1 MKKLLPILVLLLL
14 TNLTAIGQTFTY
26 TFVDPC
32 TKEMTQFNL
41 PIQGGNGSLVSF
53 LGQQKYFTADDV
65 INGDFTTWINQV
77 YTEYRRLT
85 PCSIQTTTII
95 RNQITSQII
104 GSTIQSVVGTIM
116 GQVNLESGMLVN
128 GDLSS
133 NTDKDNKKTKNNGK
147 SITNNNNNSGNSSNN
162 NGSNVNTQNVSG
174 SKPEFATSP
183 NPTISPTN
191 VISEKQQPVTSSVG
205 TNSNRNGG
213 TTENNST
220 STSSSTN
227 TSVKPSVST
236 TKTDNKTNTNTNVQT
251 NGKNISTNKGVNN
264 GVSTKTQGNS
274 GPSVKNNSTNTSTTS
289 NSTNTSTTSNS
300 TNTSTTSNSTNTQE
314 TSKSEGGQA
323 GGQGSESGGQ
333 GSEVAVT
340 TTMTTDAN
348 NDKGSGGGKGGG
360 KGRTNPIIISSDLT
374 SAQNMDRSF
383 TPIINVGMS
392 QSSMT
397 GTSSWGLNSMIWL
410 NFKQFALTGRYTK
423 MHFSKNK
430 KLKLIHNLN
439 LTGVYSYGN
448 LMSFL
453 GYSMILNAGK
463 YGITGFNVS
472 GSITKSPEDVNLYLS
487 PAMTAFYTK
496 PFKVGKRMILSPE
509 LYVISTPLMYS
520 SVDKVSVSDRT
531 FSAFIGTSVDYQFT
545 KRFKVNMNYKLNTST
560 NPDFPVLSF
569 FLIGS
574 KINL

>member
-41 PIQGGNGSLVSF
+41 PIQSGNGSLVSF

-65 INGDFTTWINQV
+65 NSGVFAAWINQV

-128 GDLSS
+128 TDLSS
-133 NTDKDNKKTKNNGK
+133 NSDEKTSKNEKKSGSPPPTISTSGVPFPSTFNS
-147 SITNNNNNSGNSSNN
+147 SIFSSNN
-162 NGSNVNTQNVSG
+162 T
-174 SKPEFATSP
+174 P
-183 NPTISPTN
+183 
-191 VISEKQQPVTSSVG
+191 
-205 TNSNRNGG
+205 
-213 TTENNST
+213 
-220 STSSSTN
+220 SSTN
-227 TSVKPSVST
+227 TTQS
-236 TKTDNKTNTNTNVQT
+236 
-251 NGKNISTNKGVNN
+251 
-264 GVSTKTQGNS
+264 QGNS
-274 GPSVKNNSTNTSTTS
+274 TTNTTQSQGNSTTNTTQSQG
-289 NSTNTSTTSNS
+289 NSTKNTNQIGGNS
-300 TNTSTTSNSTNTQE
+300 TEKPKEVKTE
-314 TSKSEGGQA
+314 TS
-323 GGQGSESGGQ
+323 SGN
-333 GSEVAVT
+333 EVGT
-340 TTMTTDAN
+340 TITMTTDAN
-348 NDKGSGGGKGGG
+348 NNKGTGGKSKG
-360 KGRTNPIIISSDLT
+360 KTNPIIISSDLT
-374 SAQNMDRSF
+374 SAQNLDRSF
-383 TPIINVGMS
+383 TPIINIGTS
-392 QSSMT
+392 QSSMR

-453 GYSMILNAGK
+453 GYSMILNVGK

-569 FLIGS
+569 FLIGT
-574 KINL
+574 KLNL

>member
-1 MKKLLPILVLLLL
+1 MLKILPILLILLF
-14 TNLTAIGQTFTY
+14 TNITAIGQTFTY

-32 TKEMTQFNL
+32 TKEITQFNL
-41 PIQGGNGSLVSF
+41 PIQSGNGSLVSF

-65 INGDFTTWINQV
+65 ISGDFATWINRV
-77 YTEYRRLT
+77 YSEYRKVT
-85 PCSIQTTTII
+85 PCSIQSTTLI

-104 GSTIQSVVGTIM
+104 GNTIQSVVGTIM
-116 GQVNLESGMLVN
+116 GQVNAESGMLAN
-128 GDLSS
+128 TDLSS
-133 NTDKDNKKTKNNGK
+133 NSNSNSNEKTSKNEKK
-147 SITNNNNNSGNSSNN
+147 NSSQPPPTISTSGVPFPSTFNSSLFSSNN
-162 NGSNVNTQNVSG
+162 T
-174 SKPEFATSP
+174 P
-183 NPTISPTN
+183 SPTN
-191 VISEKQQPVTSSVG
+191 TTQ
-205 TNSNRNGG
+205 GG
-213 TTENNST
+213 GNST
-220 STSSSTN
+220 TN
-227 TSVKPSVST
+227 TTQGGGNSTTNTTQTGSNTTTNTTKSGGNSTTNTTKSGGQAGSQGGGNNT
-236 TKTDNKTNTNTNVQT
+236 TKTEG
-251 NGKNISTNKGVNN
+251 NG
-264 GVSTKTQGNS
+264 
-274 GPSVKNNSTNTSTTS
+274 GPSVKNNSTTTETTS
-289 NSTNTSTTSNS
+289 
-300 TNTSTTSNSTNTQE
+300 TSTTSNSTNTQE
-314 TSKSEGGQA
+314 TTKSEGGQT
-323 GGQGSESGGQ
+323 GGQ

-348 NDKGSGGGKGGG
+348 NDKGTGGGKGGG
-360 KGRTNPIIISSDLT
+360 KSNSRSNPIIVSSDLT

-531 FSAFIGTSVDYQFT
+531 FSAFIGTSVDYQFS

>member
-1 MKKLLPILVLLLL
+1 MLKILPILLILLF
-14 TNLTAIGQTFTY
+14 TNITAIGQTFTY

-41 PIQGGNGSLVSF
+41 PIQSGSGSLVSF
-53 LGQQKYFTADDV
+53 LGQQRYFTADDV
-65 INGDFTTWINQV
+65 ISGDFANWINQR
-77 YTEYRRLT
+77 YTEYRKLT
-85 PCSIQTTTII
+85 PCSIQSTTLI

-104 GSTIQSVVGTIM
+104 GSTIQSVVGSIM
-116 GQVNLESGMLVN
+116 GQVNAESGMLVN
-128 GDLSS
+128 TDLSS
-133 NTDKDNKKTKNNGK
+133 NSDEKTSKNEKKSGSPPPTISTSGVPFPSTFNS
-147 SITNNNNNSGNSSNN
+147 SIFSSNN
-162 NGSNVNTQNVSG
+162 T
-174 SKPEFATSP
+174 P
-183 NPTISPTN
+183 
-191 VISEKQQPVTSSVG
+191 
-205 TNSNRNGG
+205 
-213 TTENNST
+213 
-220 STSSSTN
+220 SSTN
-227 TSVKPSVST
+227 TTQSGGNT
-236 TKTDNKTNTNTNVQT
+236 ATNTTQSGGNSIKTTNQ
-251 NGKNISTNKGVNN
+251 S
-264 GVSTKTQGNS
+264 QGNTA
-274 GPSVKNNSTNTSTTS
+274 TNT
-289 NSTNTSTTSNS
+289 
-300 TNTSTTSNSTNTQE
+300 TQ
-314 TSKSEGGQA
+314 T
-323 GGQGSESGGQ
+323 GGQGSGQ
-333 GSEVAVT
+333 GSGNNTTKTEGSEVGT
-340 TTMTTDAN
+340 TITMTTDAN
-348 NDKGSGGGKGGG
+348 NDKGTGGSNGKGGKSKG
-360 KGRTNPIIISSDLT
+360 KTNPIIISSDLT

-472 GSITKSPEDVNLYLS
+472 GSITKTPEDLNLYLS

-531 FSAFIGTSVDYQFT
+531 FSAFIGTSVDYQFS

>member
-1 MKKLLPILVLLLL
+1 MLKILPILLILLF
-14 TNLTAIGQTFTY
+14 TNITAIGQTFTY

-41 PIQGGNGSLVSF
+41 PIQSGSGSLVSF
-53 LGQQKYFTADDV
+53 LGQQRYFTADDV
-65 INGDFTTWINQV
+65 ISGDFANWINQR
-77 YTEYRRLT
+77 YTEYRKLT
-85 PCSIQTTTII
+85 PCSIQSTTLI

-104 GSTIQSVVGTIM
+104 GSTIQSVVGSIM
-116 GQVNLESGMLVN
+116 GQVNAESGMLVN
-128 GDLSS
+128 TDLSS
-133 NTDKDNKKTKNNGK
+133 NSDEKTSKNEKKSGSPPPTISTSGVPFPSTFNS
-147 SITNNNNNSGNSSNN
+147 SIFSSNN
-162 NGSNVNTQNVSG
+162 T
-174 SKPEFATSP
+174 P
-183 NPTISPTN
+183 
-191 VISEKQQPVTSSVG
+191 
-205 TNSNRNGG
+205 
-213 TTENNST
+213 
-220 STSSSTN
+220 SSTN
-227 TSVKPSVST
+227 TTQSGGNMT
-236 TKTDNKTNTNTNVQT
+236 TNTTQSGGNSIKTTNQ
-251 NGKNISTNKGVNN
+251 S
-264 GVSTKTQGNS
+264 QGNTA
-274 GPSVKNNSTNTSTTS
+274 TNT
-289 NSTNTSTTSNS
+289 
-300 TNTSTTSNSTNTQE
+300 TQ
-314 TSKSEGGQA
+314 T
-323 GGQGSESGGQ
+323 GGQGSGNNTTKTE
-333 GSEVAVT
+333 GSEVGT
-340 TTMTTDAN
+340 TITMTTDAN
-348 NDKGSGGGKGGG
+348 NDKGTGGSNGKGGKSKG
-360 KGRTNPIIISSDLT
+360 KTNPIIISSDLT

-448 LMSFL
+448 IMSFL

-472 GSITKSPEDVNLYLS
+472 GSITKTPEDLNLYLS

>member
-133 NTDKDNKKTKNNGK
+133 NTDKDNKKTKNN
-147 SITNNNNNSGNSSNN
+147 TNSSS
-162 NGSNVNTQNVSG
+162 GSNGNVSTQNVSG
-174 SKPEFATSP
+174 TKPVFAISP
-183 NPTISPTN
+183 NPTISPTSTT
-191 VISEKQQPVTSSVG
+191 SEKQQQPVASSVG
-205 TNSNRNGG
+205 TNDNRDGG
-213 TTENNST
+213 TTGNNPT
-220 STSSSTN
+220 STSSS
-227 TSVKPSVST
+227 
-236 TKTDNKTNTNTNVQT
+236 TNTNVQT

-300 TNTSTTSNSTNTQE
+300 TNTQE
-314 TSKSEGGQA
+314 TTKSEGGQA
-323 GGQGSESGGQ
+323 GGQGSETGGQ

-348 NDKGSGGGKGGG
+348 NDKGNGSKGGG

>member
-1 MKKLLPILVLLLL
+1 MLKILPILLILLF
-14 TNLTAIGQTFTY
+14 TNITAIGQTFTY

-32 TKEMTQFNL
+32 TKEITQFNL
-41 PIQGGNGSLVSF
+41 PIQSGNGSLVSF

-65 INGDFTTWINQV
+65 ISGVFATWINQV

-104 GSTIQSVVGTIM
+104 GNTIQSVVGSIM
-116 GQVNLESGMLVN
+116 GQVNAESGMLVN
-128 GDLSS
+128 TDLSS
-133 NTDKDNKKTKNNGK
+133 NSDEKTSKNEKNEKK
-147 SITNNNNNSGNSSNN
+147 SNSQPPPTISTSGVPFPSTFNSSVFSSNN
-162 NGSNVNTQNVSG
+162 T
-174 SKPEFATSP
+174 P
-183 NPTISPTN
+183 SPT
-191 VISEKQQPVTSSVG
+191 STTQ
-205 TNSNRNGG
+205 GG
-213 TTENNST
+213 GNST
-220 STSSSTN
+220 T
-227 TSVKPSVST
+227 ST
-236 TKTDNKTNTNTNVQT
+236 TKVGGNSTTSTTKVGGNSTTSTTQGGGNSTTSTTKSGGNSTTSTTKSGGQTGGQGSGNNT
-251 NGKNISTNKGVNN
+251 
-264 GVSTKTQGNS
+264 TKTEGNG
-274 GPSVKNNSTNTSTTS
+274 GPSVKNNSTTTE
-289 NSTNTSTTSNS
+289 T

-314 TSKSEGGQA
+314 TTKSEGGQI
-323 GGQGSESGGQ
+323 GGQTGSETGGQ

-348 NDKGSGGGKGGG
+348 NDKGSGGSKGGG
-360 KGRTNPIIISSDLT
+360 KSNSRSNPIIVSSDLT

>member
-41 PIQGGNGSLVSF
+41 PIQSGNGSLVSF

-65 INGDFTTWINQV
+65 ISGDFTTWINQV

-147 SITNNNNNSGNSSNN
+147 SITNNNNNSGSSSNN
-162 NGSNVNTQNVSG
+162 NGGNVNTQNVSG

-264 GVSTKTQGNS
+264 GVSTKTQENS
-274 GPSVKNNSTNTSTTS
+274 GPSVNT

-314 TSKSEGGQA
+314 TTKSEGGQA
-323 GGQGSESGGQ
+323 GGQ

-348 NDKGSGGGKGGG
+348 NDKGNGSKGGG

>member
-1 MKKLLPILVLLLL
+1 MLKILPILLILLF
-14 TNLTAIGQTFTY
+14 TNITAIGQTFTY

-32 TKEMTQFNL
+32 TKEITQFNL
-41 PIQGGNGSLVSF
+41 PIQSGNGSLVSF

-65 INGDFTTWINQV
+65 ISGVFATWINQV

-104 GSTIQSVVGTIM
+104 GNTIQSVVGSIM
-116 GQVNLESGMLVN
+116 GQVNAESGMLVN
-128 GDLSS
+128 TDLSS
-133 NTDKDNKKTKNNGK
+133 NSDEKTSKNEKNEKKSSSQPPPTISTSGVPFP
-147 SITNNNNNSGNSSNN
+147 STFNSSVFSSNN
-162 NGSNVNTQNVSG
+162 T
-174 SKPEFATSP
+174 P
-183 NPTISPTN
+183 SPT
-191 VISEKQQPVTSSVG
+191 STTQ
-205 TNSNRNGG
+205 GG
-213 TTENNST
+213 GNST
-220 STSSSTN
+220 TNTTQGGGSSTTN
-227 TSVKPSVST
+227 TTKSGGNSTTNTTKSGGQAGSQGGNNT
-236 TKTDNKTNTNTNVQT
+236 TKTEG
-251 NGKNISTNKGVNN
+251 NG
-264 GVSTKTQGNS
+264 
-274 GPSVKNNSTNTSTTS
+274 GPSVKNNSTTTETTS
-289 NSTNTSTTSNS
+289 
-300 TNTSTTSNSTNTQE
+300 TSTTSNSTNTQE
-314 TSKSEGGQA
+314 TTKSEGGQT
-323 GGQGSESGGQ
+323 GGQTGSETGSETGGQ

-348 NDKGSGGGKGGG
+348 NDKGSGGSKGGG
-360 KGRTNPIIISSDLT
+360 KSNSRSNPIIVSSDLT

-531 FSAFIGTSVDYQFT
+531 FSAFIGTSVDYQFS

>member
-32 TKEMTQFNL
+32 TKEITQFNL
-41 PIQGGNGSLVSF
+41 PIQSGNGSLVSF

-65 INGDFTTWINQV
+65 ISGVFATWINQV

-85 PCSIQTTTII
+85 PCSIQTTTIL

-104 GSTIQSVVGTIM
+104 GNTIQSVVGSIM
-116 GQVNLESGMLVN
+116 GQVNAESGMLVN
-128 GDLSS
+128 TDLSS
-133 NTDKDNKKTKNNGK
+133 NSDEKTSKNEKNEKKSSSQPPPTISTSGVPFP
-147 SITNNNNNSGNSSNN
+147 STFNSSVFSSNN
-162 NGSNVNTQNVSG
+162 T
-174 SKPEFATSP
+174 P
-183 NPTISPTN
+183 SPT
-191 VISEKQQPVTSSVG
+191 STTQ
-205 TNSNRNGG
+205 GG
-213 TTENNST
+213 GNST
-220 STSSSTN
+220 TN
-227 TSVKPSVST
+227 TTQVGGNSTTST
-236 TKTDNKTNTNTNVQT
+236 TKSGGNSTTITTKSGGNSTTITTKSGGQAGGQGSGNNT
-251 NGKNISTNKGVNN
+251 
-264 GVSTKTQGNS
+264 TKTEGNG
-274 GPSVKNNSTNTSTTS
+274 GPSVKNNSTTTE
-289 NSTNTSTTSNS
+289 T

-314 TSKSEGGQA
+314 TTKSEGGQT
-323 GGQGSESGGQ
+323 GGETGGQ

-348 NDKGSGGGKGGG
+348 NDKGSGGSKGGG
-360 KGRTNPIIISSDLT
+360 KSNSRSNPIIVSSDLT

-531 FSAFIGTSVDYQFT
+531 FSAFIGTSVDYQFS

>member
-1 MKKLLPILVLLLL
+1 MLKILPILLILLF
-14 TNLTAIGQTFTY
+14 TNITAIGQTFTY

-41 PIQGGNGSLVSF
+41 PIQSGNGSLVSF

-65 INGDFTTWINQV
+65 ISGVFATWINQV

-104 GSTIQSVVGTIM
+104 GNTIQSVVGSIM
-116 GQVNLESGMLVN
+116 GQVNAESGMLVN
-128 GDLSS
+128 TDLSS
-133 NTDKDNKKTKNNGK
+133 NSDEKTSKNEKNEKKSSSQPPPTISTSGVPFP
-147 SITNNNNNSGNSSNN
+147 STFNSSVFSSNN
-162 NGSNVNTQNVSG
+162 T
-174 SKPEFATSP
+174 P
-183 NPTISPTN
+183 SPT
-191 VISEKQQPVTSSVG
+191 STTQ
-205 TNSNRNGG
+205 GG
-213 TTENNST
+213 GNST
-220 STSSSTN
+220 TN
-227 TSVKPSVST
+227 TTQVGGNSTTST
-236 TKTDNKTNTNTNVQT
+236 TKSGGNSTTITTKSGGNSTTITTKSGGQAGGQGSGNNT
-251 NGKNISTNKGVNN
+251 
-264 GVSTKTQGNS
+264 TKTEGNG
-274 GPSVKNNSTNTSTTS
+274 GPSVKNNSTTTE
-289 NSTNTSTTSNS
+289 T

-314 TSKSEGGQA
+314 TTKSEGGQT
-323 GGQGSESGGQ
+323 GGQTGSETGGQ

-348 NDKGSGGGKGGG
+348 NDKGSGGSKGGG
-360 KGRTNPIIISSDLT
+360 KSNSRSNPIIVSSDLT

-531 FSAFIGTSVDYQFT
+531 FSAFIGTSVDYQFS

>member
-1 MKKLLPILVLLLL
+1 MKKLIPILLILFF

-26 TFVDPC
+26 TFIDPC

-41 PIQGGNGSLVSF
+41 PIQSGNVSLVSF

-65 INGDFTTWINQV
+65 ISGVFATWINQV

-85 PCSIQTTTII
+85 PCSVQTTTVI
-95 RNQITSQII
+95 RNQITSQLI
-104 GSTIQSVVGTIM
+104 GNTIQSVVGTIM
-116 GQVNLESGMLVN
+116 NQVKSESGSSINVELT
-128 GDLSS
+128 S
-133 NTDKDNKKTKNNGK
+133 NTDKDNKITVNNGK
-147 SITNNNNNSGNSSNN
+147 SNTNNNNNNSNSTTN
-162 NGSNVNTQNVSG
+162 NGGNVPTQSVSG
-174 SKPEFATSP
+174 SKPVFATGI
-183 NPTISPTN
+183 NKTVSPTSTT
-191 VISEKQQPVTSSVG
+191 SEKQQPITGSVS
-205 TNSNRNGG
+205 TNGDRGGG
-213 TTENNST
+213 TTGNNTT

-227 TSVKPSVST
+227 TSIKPSVST
-236 TKTDNKTNTNTNVQT
+236 TKTNNKINTEGNVQT
-251 NGKNISTNKGVNN
+251 NGKNISTDKGIDN
-264 GVSTKTQGNS
+264 GGPTKTQGNS
-274 GPSVKNNSTNTSTTS
+274 EPSVNN
-289 NSTNTSTTSNS
+289 
-300 TNTSTTSNSTNTQE
+300 NSTNTQE
-314 TSKSEGGQA
+314 TTKSE
-323 GGQGSESGGQ
+323 

-348 NDKGSGGGKGGG
+348 NDKGSGSKSNN
-360 KGRTNPIIISSDLT
+360 RSNPIIVSSDLT

-423 MHFSKNK
+423 IQFSKNK
-430 KLKLIHNLN
+430 KLKLIHNIN

-463 YGITGFNVS
+463 FGITGFNVS

>member
-1 MKKLLPILVLLLL
+1 MLKILPILLILLF
-14 TNLTAIGQTFTY
+14 TNITAIGQTFTY

-32 TKEMTQFNL
+32 TKEITQFNL
-41 PIQGGNGSLVSF
+41 PIQSGNGSLVSF

-65 INGDFTTWINQV
+65 ISGVFATWINQV

-104 GSTIQSVVGTIM
+104 GNTIQSVVGSIM
-116 GQVNLESGMLVN
+116 GQVNAESGMLVN
-128 GDLSS
+128 TDLSS
-133 NTDKDNKKTKNNGK
+133 NSDEKTSKNEKNEKK
-147 SITNNNNNSGNSSNN
+147 SNSQPPPTISTSGVPFPSTFNSSVFSSNN
-162 NGSNVNTQNVSG
+162 T
-174 SKPEFATSP
+174 P
-183 NPTISPTN
+183 SPT
-191 VISEKQQPVTSSVG
+191 STTQ
-205 TNSNRNGG
+205 GG
-213 TTENNST
+213 GNST
-220 STSSSTN
+220 T
-227 TSVKPSVST
+227 ST
-236 TKTDNKTNTNTNVQT
+236 TKVGGNSTTSTTKVGGNSTTSTTQGGGNSTTSTTKSGGNSTTSTTKSGGQTGGQGSGNNT
-251 NGKNISTNKGVNN
+251 
-264 GVSTKTQGNS
+264 TKTEGNG
-274 GPSVKNNSTNTSTTS
+274 GPSVKNNSTTTE
-289 NSTNTSTTSNS
+289 T

-314 TSKSEGGQA
+314 TTKSEGGQT
-323 GGQGSESGGQ
+323 GGQTGSETGSETGGQ

-348 NDKGSGGGKGGG
+348 NDKGSGGSKGGG
-360 KGRTNPIIISSDLT
+360 KSNSRSNPIIVSSDLT

-531 FSAFIGTSVDYQFT
+531 FSAFIGTSVDYQFS

>member
-1 MKKLLPILVLLLL
+1 MLLL

-41 PIQGGNGSLVSF
+41 PIQGVNGSLVSF

-65 INGDFTTWINQV
+65 ISGDFTTWINQV

-128 GDLSS
+128 TDLSS
-133 NTDKDNKKTKNNGK
+133 NSDEKTSKNEKKSGSPPPTISTSGVPFPSTFNS
-147 SITNNNNNSGNSSNN
+147 SIFSSNN
-162 NGSNVNTQNVSG
+162 T
-174 SKPEFATSP
+174 P
-183 NPTISPTN
+183 
-191 VISEKQQPVTSSVG
+191 
-205 TNSNRNGG
+205 
-213 TTENNST
+213 
-220 STSSSTN
+220 SSTN
-227 TSVKPSVST
+227 TTQS
-236 TKTDNKTNTNTNVQT
+236 
-251 NGKNISTNKGVNN
+251 
-264 GVSTKTQGNS
+264 QGNS
-274 GPSVKNNSTNTSTTS
+274 TTNTTQSQGNSTTNTTQSQG
-289 NSTNTSTTSNS
+289 NSTKNTNQIGGNS
-300 TNTSTTSNSTNTQE
+300 TEKPKEVKTE
-314 TSKSEGGQA
+314 TS
-323 GGQGSESGGQ
+323 SGN
-333 GSEVAVT
+333 EVGT
-340 TTMTTDAN
+340 TITMTTDAN
-348 NDKGSGGGKGGG
+348 NDKGTGGKSKG
-360 KGRTNPIIISSDLT
+360 KTNPIIISSDLT
-374 SAQNMDRSF
+374 SAQNLDRSF
-383 TPIINVGMS
+383 TPIINIGTS

-569 FLIGS
+569 FLIGT
-574 KINL
+574 KLNL

>member
-41 PIQGGNGSLVSF
+41 PIQSGNGSLVSF

-65 INGDFTTWINQV
+65 ISGVFATWINQV

-104 GSTIQSVVGTIM
+104 GNTIQSVVGSIM
-116 GQVNLESGMLVN
+116 GQVNAESGMLVN
-128 GDLSS
+128 TDLSS
-133 NTDKDNKKTKNNGK
+133 NSDEKTSKNEKNEKKSSSQPPPTISTSGVPFP
-147 SITNNNNNSGNSSNN
+147 STFNSSVFSSNN
-162 NGSNVNTQNVSG
+162 T
-174 SKPEFATSP
+174 P
-183 NPTISPTN
+183 SPT
-191 VISEKQQPVTSSVG
+191 STTQ
-205 TNSNRNGG
+205 GG
-213 TTENNST
+213 GNST
-220 STSSSTN
+220 TNTTQGGGSSTTN
-227 TSVKPSVST
+227 TTKSGGNSTTST
-236 TKTDNKTNTNTNVQT
+236 TKSGGNSTTSTTKSGGQSGGQGSGNNT
-251 NGKNISTNKGVNN
+251 
-264 GVSTKTQGNS
+264 TKTEGNG
-274 GPSVKNNSTNTSTTS
+274 GPSVKNNSTTTE
-289 NSTNTSTTSNS
+289 T

-314 TSKSEGGQA
+314 TTKSEGGQT
-323 GGQGSESGGQ
+323 GGQTGSETGSETGGQ

-348 NDKGSGGGKGGG
+348 NDKGSGGSKGGG
-360 KGRTNPIIISSDLT
+360 KSNSRSNPIIVSSDLT

-496 PFKVGKRMILSPE
+496 PFKVGKKMILSPE

>member
-1 MKKLLPILVLLLL
+1 
-14 TNLTAIGQTFTY
+14 
-26 TFVDPC
+26 
-32 TKEMTQFNL
+32 
-41 PIQGGNGSLVSF
+41 
-53 LGQQKYFTADDV
+53 
-65 INGDFTTWINQV
+65 
-77 YTEYRRLT
+77 
-85 PCSIQTTTII
+85 
-95 RNQITSQII
+95 
-104 GSTIQSVVGTIM
+104 
-116 GQVNLESGMLVN
+116 
-128 GDLSS
+128 
-133 NTDKDNKKTKNNGK
+133 
-147 SITNNNNNSGNSSNN
+147 
-162 NGSNVNTQNVSG
+162 
-174 SKPEFATSP
+174 
-183 NPTISPTN
+183 
-191 VISEKQQPVTSSVG
+191 
-205 TNSNRNGG
+205 
-213 TTENNST
+213 
-220 STSSSTN
+220 
-227 TSVKPSVST
+227 
-236 TKTDNKTNTNTNVQT
+236 
-251 NGKNISTNKGVNN
+251 
-264 GVSTKTQGNS
+264 
-274 GPSVKNNSTNTSTTS
+274 
-289 NSTNTSTTSNS
+289 
-300 TNTSTTSNSTNTQE
+300 
-314 TSKSEGGQA
+314 
-323 GGQGSESGGQ
+323 
-333 GSEVAVT
+333 
-340 TTMTTDAN
+340 MTTDAN
-348 NDKGSGGGKGGG
+348 NDKGSGGSKGGG

>member
-1 MKKLLPILVLLLL
+1 
-14 TNLTAIGQTFTY
+14 
-26 TFVDPC
+26 
-32 TKEMTQFNL
+32 
-41 PIQGGNGSLVSF
+41 
-53 LGQQKYFTADDV
+53 
-65 INGDFTTWINQV
+65 
-77 YTEYRRLT
+77 
-85 PCSIQTTTII
+85 
-95 RNQITSQII
+95 
-104 GSTIQSVVGTIM
+104 
-116 GQVNLESGMLVN
+116 MLVN

-174 SKPEFATSP
+174 SKPEFATRP

-300 TNTSTTSNSTNTQE
+300 TNTQE
-314 TSKSEGGQA
+314 TTKSE
-323 GGQGSESGGQ
+323 GGQ

-348 NDKGSGGGKGGG
+348 NDKGNGSKGGG

>member
-1 MKKLLPILVLLLL
+1 MLKILPILLILLF
-14 TNLTAIGQTFTY
+14 TNITAIGQTFTY

-32 TKEMTQFNL
+32 TKEITQFNL
-41 PIQGGNGSLVSF
+41 PIQSGNGSLVSF

-65 INGDFTTWINQV
+65 ISGVFATWINQV

-104 GSTIQSVVGTIM
+104 GNTIQSVVGSIM
-116 GQVNLESGMLVN
+116 GQVNAESGMLVN
-128 GDLSS
+128 TDLSS
-133 NTDKDNKKTKNNGK
+133 NSDEKTSKNEKNEKK
-147 SITNNNNNSGNSSNN
+147 SNSQPPPTISTSGVPFPSTFNSSVFSSNN
-162 NGSNVNTQNVSG
+162 T
-174 SKPEFATSP
+174 P
-183 NPTISPTN
+183 SPT
-191 VISEKQQPVTSSVG
+191 STTQ
-205 TNSNRNGG
+205 GG
-213 TTENNST
+213 GNST
-220 STSSSTN
+220 T
-227 TSVKPSVST
+227 ST
-236 TKTDNKTNTNTNVQT
+236 TKVGGNSTTSTTKVGGNSTTSTTKVGGNSTTSTTKVGGNSTTSTTKSGGNSTTSTTKSGGQAGGQGSGNNT
-251 NGKNISTNKGVNN
+251 
-264 GVSTKTQGNS
+264 TKTEGNG
-274 GPSVKNNSTNTSTTS
+274 GPSVKNNSTTTE
-289 NSTNTSTTSNS
+289 T

-314 TSKSEGGQA
+314 TTKSEGGQT
-323 GGQGSESGGQ
+323 GGQTGSETGGQ

-348 NDKGSGGGKGGG
+348 NDKGSGGSKGGG
-360 KGRTNPIIISSDLT
+360 KSNSRSNPIIVSSDLT

-531 FSAFIGTSVDYQFT
+531 FSAFIGTSVDYQFS

>member
-41 PIQGGNGSLVSF
+41 PIQSGNGSLVSF

-65 INGDFTTWINQV
+65 ISGDFTTWINQV

-147 SITNNNNNSGNSSNN
+147 SITNNNNNSGSSSNN
-162 NGSNVNTQNVSG
+162 NGGNVNTQNVSG

-274 GPSVKNNSTNTSTTS
+274 GPSVNT
-289 NSTNTSTTSNS
+289 NS

-314 TSKSEGGQA
+314 TTKSEGGQA
-323 GGQGSESGGQ
+323 GGQ

-348 NDKGSGGGKGGG
+348 NDKGNGSKGGG

>member
-1 MKKLLPILVLLLL
+1 MLKILPILLILLF
-14 TNLTAIGQTFTY
+14 TNITAIGQTFTY

-32 TKEMTQFNL
+32 TKEITQFNL
-41 PIQGGNGSLVSF
+41 PIQSGNGSLVSF

-65 INGDFTTWINQV
+65 ISGVFATWINQV

-104 GSTIQSVVGTIM
+104 GNTIQSVVGSIM
-116 GQVNLESGMLVN
+116 GQVNAESGMLVN
-128 GDLSS
+128 TDLSS
-133 NTDKDNKKTKNNGK
+133 NSDEKTSKNEKNEKK
-147 SITNNNNNSGNSSNN
+147 SNSQPPPTISTSGVPFPSTFNSSVFSSNN
-162 NGSNVNTQNVSG
+162 T
-174 SKPEFATSP
+174 P
-183 NPTISPTN
+183 SPT
-191 VISEKQQPVTSSVG
+191 STTQ
-205 TNSNRNGG
+205 GG
-213 TTENNST
+213 GNST
-220 STSSSTN
+220 T
-227 TSVKPSVST
+227 ST
-236 TKTDNKTNTNTNVQT
+236 TKVGGNSTTSTTKVGGNSTTSTTKSGGNSTTSTTKSGGQTGGQGSGNNT
-251 NGKNISTNKGVNN
+251 
-264 GVSTKTQGNS
+264 TKTEGNG
-274 GPSVKNNSTNTSTTS
+274 GPSVKNNSTTTE
-289 NSTNTSTTSNS
+289 T

-314 TSKSEGGQA
+314 TTKSEGGQT
-323 GGQGSESGGQ
+323 GSETGSETGGQ

-348 NDKGSGGGKGGG
+348 NDKGSGGSKGGG
-360 KGRTNPIIISSDLT
+360 KSNSRSNPIIVSSDLT

-531 FSAFIGTSVDYQFT
+531 FSAFIGTSVDYQFS